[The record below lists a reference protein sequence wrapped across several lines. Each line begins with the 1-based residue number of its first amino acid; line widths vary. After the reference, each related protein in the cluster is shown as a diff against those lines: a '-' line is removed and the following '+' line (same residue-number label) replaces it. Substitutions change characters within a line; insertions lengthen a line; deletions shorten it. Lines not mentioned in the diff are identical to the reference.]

1 MSTVARRRTP
11 TFLVVLLTGSVITMV
26 SMGLRSTMGVFL
38 DPMTDALGVGAGTF
52 SLMVALQNLMW
63 GLGQPAA
70 GAVADRYGTRRVL
83 VVGAALYAAG
93 LVSMAGADGGLG
105 LQASGVL
112 VGLGTAGASFTVVLA
127 AVGRLAPEE
136 KRSMA
141 LGIATAAGSV
151 GQFVF
156 VPSARLL
163 IDAVGWRSAL
173 LVGAAAAAAMAAAC
187 VPIRL
192 EPLGT
197 ADRGDVE
204 SLGSVLHRAGRH
216 RSYVL
221 LVVGFFVCGFHVS
234 FIGAHLPKHLDD
246 LGQSAGIGAMAL
258 ALVGLFNL
266 PGTIGA
272 GALGATRSRVR
283 LLAWIYG
290 LRGVVFVV
298 FLLLPASGGLSLA
311 FGAVIGVLWL
321 STVPLTSGVVMAQFG
336 LDHAGTLFGLAF
348 LSHQLGSFVGV
359 YGGGLVRDATGSY
372 DVWWWTLAAL
382 GFGGAVLHL
391 FIDEDP
397 APAPVPASGL
407 STAEATPGA

>member
-173 LVGAAAAAAMAAAC
+173 LVGAAAAC

>member
-1 MSTVARRRTP
+1 M
-11 TFLVVLLTGSVITMV
+11 VVLAVGSVITMT

-38 DPMTDALGVGAGTF
+38 DPVTDTLGVGAGTF
-52 SLMVALQNLMW
+52 GLMVALQNLMW
-63 GLGQPAA
+63 GIGQPVA

-83 VVGAALYAAG
+83 VVGAALYAVG
-93 LVSMAGADGGLG
+93 LVALGGADGAPGLHAG
-105 LQASGVL
+105 GVL

-136 KRSMA
+136 RRSMA

-156 VPSARLL
+156 VPASRLL
-163 IDAVGWRSAL
+163 IDAVGWRTSFV
-173 LVGAAAAAAMAAAC
+173 VGAVVAASMAVVC

-192 EPLGT
+192 EPAGT
-197 ADRGDVE
+197 VRGGGVE
-204 SLGSVLHRAGRH
+204 SLGSVLRRARRH

-221 LVVGFFVCGFHVS
+221 LVTGFFVCGFHVS

-246 LGQSAGIGAMAL
+246 LGQSAGVGAMAL

-272 GALGATRSRVR
+272 GALGATHSRVR

-290 LRGVVFVV
+290 LRGVVFVA
-298 FLLLPASGGLSLA
+298 FLLIPPSDGLSMA
-311 FGAVIGVLWL
+311 FGAVIGLLWL
-321 STVPLTSGVVMAQFG
+321 STVPLTSGVVMSQFG
-336 LDHAGTLFGLAF
+336 VDHAGTLFGLAF
-348 LSHQLGSFVGV
+348 LSHQLGSFIGV

-372 DVWWWTLAAL
+372 DAWWWTLAAF
-382 GFGGAVLHL
+382 GFAGAVLHL
-391 FIDEDP
+391 FIDEEPVPGPVESASP
-397 APAPVPASGL
+397 APADREG
-407 STAEATPGA
+407 

>member
-1 MSTVARRRTP
+1 MPEVSRSRSPA
-11 TFLVVLLTGSVITMV
+11 FLVVLVTGSVITMV

-38 DPMTDALGVGAGTF
+38 DPVTDALGVGVGTF
-52 SLMVALQNLMW
+52 GLMVALQNLMW
-63 GLGQPAA
+63 GLGQPVA

-83 VVGAALYAAG
+83 ATGAALYAVG
-93 LVSMAGADGGLG
+93 LVVLAGAEGNLG

-112 VGLGTAGASFTVVLA
+112 VGLGTSGASFTVVLA

-136 KRSMA
+136 HRSMA
-141 LGIATAAGSV
+141 LGVATAAGSV

-156 VPSARLL
+156 VPSARVL
-163 IDAVGWRSAL
+163 IDAIGWEASL
-173 LVGAAAAAAMAAAC
+173 VVGAITAAAMALAC
-187 VPIRL
+187 IPIRL
-192 EPLGT
+192 DPVGADPSVGVEPL
-197 ADRGDVE
+197 
-204 SLGSVLHRAGRH
+204 SSVLRRAGRH

-246 LGQSAGIGAMAL
+246 LGQSAGVGAMSL

-272 GALGATRSRVR
+272 GALGATHSRV
-283 LLAWIYG
+283 LLLSWIYG
-290 LRGVVFVV
+290 LRGVVFVA
-298 FLLLPASGGLSLA
+298 FLLLPSSEGLSLA

-336 LDHAGTLFGLAF
+336 VDHAGTLFGLTF

-359 YGGGLVRDATGSY
+359 YGGGLVRDAPGSY
-372 DVWWWTLAAL
+372 DAWWRTLAAL
-382 GFGGAVLHL
+382 GFAGAVLHL

-397 APAPVPASGL
+397 APGPVPAGGPVQSNV
-407 STAEATPGA
+407 GAGT